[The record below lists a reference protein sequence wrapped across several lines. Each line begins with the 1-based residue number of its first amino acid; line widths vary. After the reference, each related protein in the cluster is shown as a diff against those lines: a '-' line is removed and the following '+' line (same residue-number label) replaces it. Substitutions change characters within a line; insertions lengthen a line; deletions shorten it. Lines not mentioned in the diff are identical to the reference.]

1 MTTSSRVLSFLVV
14 SCVVASQPA
23 LAQLPT
29 PDLSRITPS
38 AGRIGE
44 SLKVSLHGSHL
55 EELSEL
61 RFTHPGIVAHRVTQP
76 GNEFL
81 PNPRPVG
88 SEFQVTIGDDVPPG
102 IYEARA
108 VCYLGITTARPFV
121 VAPNDSNEVMESGDH
136 STRDTA
142 LEVELNSVI
151 SGTVSS
157 RGIDWYRFTA
167 PGGQRVLLEILAER
181 IDSRMDGLLIAYDS
195 DGREVARN
203 RDTYGRDP
211 FLEVSPD
218 QDTEYFLAVSDILYR
233 GGPEHFYRLSISNK
247 PHIDVIDPPMGEPG
261 STKMYSL
268 YGRNLPGGQPC
279 ELLSVDGMPLE
290 KLDVEIALPSEAS
303 VPAGYFPGEPRQGL
317 LPGMDYRIGES
328 NAVRIGF
335 ATAPVVPEQAEA
347 DLQVIGVPS
356 EVAGHFDRAA
366 DDDRFRFTARKGVTY
381 CIEVIADRMQSPVD
395 PYLIVHKV
403 TVADDGAETLTQVA
417 DNDDMPSFF
426 RVDGKN
432 SINCD
437 TTDAALTLTADH
449 DGDYVVT
456 VVNQFGNGGPENFY
470 RLAIR
475 HPVPDFRLLATYER
489 PLPTNRTGYSVTPLL
504 RQGAT
509 AGIRIVAPRQ
519 DGFEGD
525 IVITAEGLPPGVS
538 ASPLTLSGKTDRGV
552 LVLSA
557 AGDAESWAGEIRI
570 VGRAKAGQHSL
581 VRDARFAALVWGHIF
596 ADSIRVRSRLT
607 ERIPLAVNGHE
618 QAAVILEPAEKKE
631 WSVEVGQKLELPLKV
646 TDNGTRVG
654 PLTVEPHGLFGLH
667 RGAPTVNV
675 QPDATTATLA
685 INFSPNGNFQV
696 EAGRYQFV
704 LHGTGVTRYRQNV
717 AAVTRAEADLKRISD
732 LITKLKSE
740 AEVSPEATGKLK
752 QAEAAQETARA
763 AVKSATAA
771 AAEKN
776 TSFAVWS
783 DQITVHVKAP
793 AKK

>member
-14 SCVVASQPA
+14 SCVVASQPV

-81 PNPRPVG
+81 PNPCPVG

-121 VAPNDSNEVMESGDH
+121 VAPNDSNEVMESSDH

-247 PHIDVIDPPMGEPG
+247 PHIDFIEPPMGEPG

-279 ELLSVDGMPLE
+279 ELLSGDGMPLE

-303 VPAGYFPGEPRQGL
+303 VPAGYFPGEPRQGV
-317 LPGMDYRIGES
+317 LPGMNYRIGES

-347 DLQVIGVPS
+347 DLQVIDVPS
-356 EVAGHFDRAA
+356 EVAGRFDRAA
-366 DDDRFRFTARKGVTY
+366 DDDRFRFTARKGATY
-381 CIEVIADRMQSPVD
+381 CIEVIADRMLSPVD
-395 PYLIVHKV
+395 PYLMVHKV
-403 TVADDGAETLTQVA
+403 TVADDGAEVAVAGRSNAGKSSAINIIVNRRQFARTSKTPGRTQLVNFFGLRDGERLVDLPGYGFAKVPREVKQAWTRQLELYLQKRQSLRGLVLLMDVRHPLQPFDEQMLEWALAAHMPIHILLTKADKLKRGAASKALLEVKKATEPYRELVSVQLFSALKHQGHAELVA
-417 DNDDMPSFF
+417 VLNAWL
-426 RVDGKN
+426 
-432 SINCD
+432 
-437 TTDAALTLTADH
+437 TDA
-449 DGDYVVT
+449 
-456 VVNQFGNGGPENFY
+456 
-470 RLAIR
+470 
-475 HPVPDFRLLATYER
+475 
-489 PLPTNRTGYSVTPLL
+489 SVYDDDDDDTDP
-504 RQGAT
+504 
-509 AGIRIVAPRQ
+509 
-519 DGFEGD
+519 
-525 IVITAEGLPPGVS
+525 GLV
-538 ASPLTLSGKTDRGV
+538 
-552 LVLSA
+552 
-557 AGDAESWAGEIRI
+557 
-570 VGRAKAGQHSL
+570 
-581 VRDARFAALVWGHIF
+581 
-596 ADSIRVRSRLT
+596 
-607 ERIPLAVNGHE
+607 
-618 QAAVILEPAEKKE
+618 
-631 WSVEVGQKLELPLKV
+631 SVE
-646 TDNGTRVG
+646 
-654 PLTVEPHGLFGLH
+654 
-667 RGAPTVNV
+667 
-675 QPDATTATLA
+675 
-685 INFSPNGNFQV
+685 
-696 EAGRYQFV
+696 
-704 LHGTGVTRYRQNV
+704 
-717 AAVTRAEADLKRISD
+717 
-732 LITKLKSE
+732 
-740 AEVSPEATGKLK
+740 
-752 QAEAAQETARA
+752 
-763 AVKSATAA
+763 
-771 AAEKN
+771 
-776 TSFAVWS
+776 
-783 DQITVHVKAP
+783 
-793 AKK
+793 